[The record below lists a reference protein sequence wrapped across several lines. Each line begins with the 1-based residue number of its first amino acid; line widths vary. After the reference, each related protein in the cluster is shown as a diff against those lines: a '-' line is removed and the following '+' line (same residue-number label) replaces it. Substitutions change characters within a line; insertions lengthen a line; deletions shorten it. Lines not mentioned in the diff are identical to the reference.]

1 MQRQLA
7 SLRDEARVSQKE
19 LHSASSDGGDNG
31 DDAGR
36 GGSQA
41 AAAKAESPVAS
52 GGGDGGNAALLA
64 AIRKRNPKKASPGGE
79 GAGASSSSSS
89 SSSSIAVALLREYA
103 GAVGATLQA
112 AAPQVDDAARA
123 VEEMRAACVRLAEFF
138 GEPRATPSEKVFAA
152 LRQFIV
158 SFNASKAKVMRQ
170 RQSQARQQ
178 AANGGGGPGGPGAAS
193 SSSSSPT
200 RKANEAKDRFER
212 RRSAING
219 TPGEEASSDDDSDGA
234 ISD

>member
-64 AIRKRNPKKASPGGE
+64 AIRKRNPKKASPGGG

-112 AAPQVDDAARA
+112 AAPQVDDAVRA
-123 VEEMRAACVRLAEFF
+123 VEEMRAECVRLAMFF
-138 GEPRATPSEKVFAA
+138 GEPEGTPSEKVFAA

-158 SFNASKAKVMRQ
+158 SFNASKAKVLRQ
-170 RQSQARQQ
+170 RQSPVSKRKGRPATIGRSRSLPPRMQFARI
-178 AANGGGGPGGPGAAS
+178 ARMRKSINGGNS
-193 SSSSSPT
+193 
-200 RKANEAKDRFER
+200 
-212 RRSAING
+212 
-219 TPGEEASSDDDSDGA
+219 DSD
-234 ISD
+234 SDNEDNSFDPDK